1 MKASAPR
8 MFVCWLGRL
17 NCLARRPLEGGSREN
32 FSRAAKP
39 TEPTD
44 IVAVRKRWGG
54 CVYKSGVGTEYLC
67 RGGGGGRGAG
77 GGAGGR
83 GAARRGA

>member
-1 MKASAPR
+1 MKSSRWHIVNRLWMKASAPR

-44 IVAVRKRWGG
+44 IRATPKLKFVY
-54 CVYKSGVGTEYLC
+54 VYKSG
-67 RGGGGGRGAG
+67 
-77 GGAGGR
+77 
-83 GAARRGA
+83 